1 MDDRP
6 VLRDLTTGAAAAAL
20 LVILSM
26 LGLSVWVSA
35 PLALAAYAAAVRIR
49 VTGRTHEAVRDR
61 LGFHRAHRET
71 TGNLAAIVSMIPR
84 ISNPSVRS
92 RVSRIAD
99 QSALVLTTAQGD
111 RDLAAVWAFNERIL
125 KPFRALLGGY
135 LDLASRRTKS
145 GDALLCRIETEE
157 LVRLERTIEAFY
169 ERLNRSQVTD
179 LATLISVL
187 EFSIEGLE
195 AARPRRRVS

>member
-6 VLRDLTTGAAAAAL
+6 VLHDLTTGAAAAAL
-20 LVILSM
+20 LVSLSM
-26 LGLSVWVSA
+26 LGISVWISA
-35 PLALAAYAAAVRIR
+35 PLTSIAYVAEVRLR
-49 VTGRTHEAVRDR
+49 VAGHTYEAVRDR
-61 LGFHRAHRET
+61 LRFHRAYQEA

-84 ISNPSVRS
+84 ISMPPVRS
-92 RVSRIAD
+92 RVNRIAD
-99 QSALVLTTAQGD
+99 QSALILTTARGD
-111 RDLAAVWAFNERIL
+111 RNVAAVWAFNERIL

-135 LDLASRRTKS
+135 LDLASRRTKR
-145 GDALLCRIETEE
+145 GNELLCRIETEE

-187 EFSIEGLE
+187 EFSIEGLD
-195 AARPRRRVS
+195 AAAPGSHAS